1 MNAMKESYIPSA
13 LIVYLAVNGLLHATA
28 NARAK
33 REMDDLIF
41 GSTKTIRLILISL
54 ILGFTCGAVYV
65 SLTQPP
71 ILIGAVIFGLI
82 AAAGTFAFP
91 SKIVASRISVCEIK
105 WWGSRT
111 EIRWNDVDRIEYHQG
126 PSTTVVRS
134 KSGGRVVHSGWNRD
148 TKGFLTLCE
157 QRTGLSATISEM

>member
-1 MNAMKESYIPSA
+1 MDSMKGIYIPSA

-28 NARAK
+28 SARTK

-41 GSTKTIRLILISL
+41 GPTGTIRLILILL

-91 SKIVASRISVCEIK
+91 SKIVSSHISVSEIK
-105 WWGSRT
+105 CW
-111 EIRWNDVDRIEYHQG
+111 
-126 PSTTVVRS
+126 RS
-134 KSGGRVVHSGWNRD
+134 KD
-148 TKGFLTLCE
+148 
-157 QRTGLSATISEM
+157 